1 LSLEEPQR
9 ELGEPPR
16 GNDFVKLLEYLKDTR
31 GFDFS
36 GYKLS
41 SLMRRVQKRMQQVSV
56 ASYSDYIDF
65 LEVHPDEFNPLFN
78 TVLINVTA
86 FFRDPQAWQV
96 LKERILSR
104 ILEEKGGTCRS
115 AAGAPAAP
123 RGRRPTRSPSCSP
136 RPWATTSS
144 GGG

>member
-1 LSLEEPQR
+1 LSTEERQRAPVEEPR
-9 ELGEPPR
+9 K
-16 GNDFVKLLEYLKDTR
+16 NDFVKLLEYLKDTR

-41 SLMRRVQKRMQQVSV
+41 SLMRRVQKRMQQVGVTSH
-56 ASYSDYIDF
+56 SDYIDF

-86 FFRDPQAWQV
+86 FFRDPQAWQA
-96 LKERILSR
+96 LRERILPR
-104 ILEEKGGTCRS
+104 ILEEKG
-115 AAGAPAAP
+115 
-123 RGRRPTRSPSCSP
+123 PSCSP
-136 RPWATTSS
+136 RPWAIRNS